1 MRSVAWALAVLL
13 AGIAAPA
20 AAQTVVVDLG
30 AHKIAI
36 TSGFTGAEVLLFGTH
51 EGDGDVVVVLRG
63 PEKPLVVR
71 RKERTAGMWLNRQEV
86 IFAAAPGYYAVAA
99 TRPLTEIAEA
109 ALWAENRIGF
119 RHLNLAPSFA
129 DSDVD
134 LATYREALLRNM
146 ARAGLYQGEVSEIR
160 RVGKRLFRTT
170 FDFPANVPTGLFH
183 AEVFLI
189 EDGVM
194 LSHRT
199 TALEVSKSGFGA
211 AMFGFSRQR
220 PVLYGLV
227 AVMVAL
233 VAGWTAGVVFRKSKA

>member
-13 AGIAAPA
+13 AGVAAPA

-51 EGDGDVVVVLRG
+51 DGDGDVVVVLRG

-71 RKERTAGMWLNRQEV
+71 RKERIAGMWLNRQEV

-99 TRPLTEIAEA
+99 TRPLAEIADE

-119 RHLNLAPSFA
+119 RHLDLAPSFA
-129 DSDVD
+129 DSDAD
-134 LATYREALLRNM
+134 LAVYREALLRNM
-146 ARAGLYQGEVSEIR
+146 ARPGLYQREVSEIR

-170 FDFPANVPTGLFH
+170 FDFPANVPTGIFH
-183 AEVFLI
+183 ADVYLI
-189 EDGVM
+189 EDGVV
-194 LSHRT
+194 LTERT
-199 TALEVSKSGFGA
+199 AALEVSKSGFSA

-220 PVLYGLV
+220 PVFYGLV
-227 AVMVAL
+227 AVAVAL
-233 VAGWTAGVVFRKSKA
+233 VAGWTAGMVFRKS